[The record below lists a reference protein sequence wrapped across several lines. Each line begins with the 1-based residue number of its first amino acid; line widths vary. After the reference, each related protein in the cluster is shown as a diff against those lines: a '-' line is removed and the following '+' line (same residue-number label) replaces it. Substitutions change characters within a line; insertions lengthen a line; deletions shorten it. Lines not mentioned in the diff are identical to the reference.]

1 MVLCFLENIGEIL
14 VWGHKKQWN
23 ACLIKLGVVSVLLGH
38 LALSLNVHSSLLPV
52 RLGAVLT
59 PAHLIDSTESKLVGS
74 GRCEPAHWYLG
85 HCRINLW

>member
-14 VWGHKKQWN
+14 VWGHNVCN
-23 ACLIKLGVVSVLLGH
+23 ACLIKPGVVSVLLGH
-38 LALSLNVHSSLLPV
+38 LALSLNVHQSLLPL

-74 GRCEPAHWYLG
+74 GRCEPAH
-85 HCRINLW
+85 